1 MRATDP
7 EAEAGA
13 VGVLGDAGVA
23 EVGSVVFGVPAVL
36 GVPGDEVVSG
46 FGAVVFGVLG
56 DVVAGD
62 SGAEVFGT
70 EVFGAEVFGAEVF
83 AVPGGAVRVF
93 DPVELFSRSQLRAQ
107 RCQSASVPRCWR
119 DAVFSALWN

>member
-62 SGAEVFGT
+62 SGAEVFG
-70 EVFGAEVFGAEVF
+70 AEVFGAEVF
-83 AVPGGAVRVF
+83 AVLGGAVRVF
-93 DPVELFSRSQLRAQ
+93 DSVEVFSRSQLRAQ

-119 DAVFSALWN
+119 DAVLSALRN